1 MPKNV
6 NLAQSWSLR
15 NDQIVLLALSGT
27 MNQRELGE
35 AFGISH
41 QQISNILSDP
51 RAEEIITVARTK
63 LQEHLVKDIED
74 QLDLASQAA
83 VRVIKRTLDA
93 DIAPK
98 HRAKSNQDRVAIAT
112 LRGRGY
118 LKEEGKG
125 GDSGFQVPAEQF
137 NAFMEAMK
145 KADKAQEIN
154 PFEGQEVLE
163 AELVEVEDGSDNQ
176 PV

>member
-6 NLAQSWSLR
+6 NMAQSWSLR

-41 QQISNILSDP
+41 QQISQILRDP

-63 LQEHLVKDIED
+63 LQESLVESIED

-83 VRVIKRTLDA
+83 VRVIKRTLEA

-98 HRAKSNQDRVAIAT
+98 HRAKPNQDRVAIAT
-112 LRGRGY
+112 LRGRGF

-125 GDSGFQVPAEQF
+125 GDSSFQVPADQF
-137 NAFMEAMK
+137 EAFVKALK
-145 KADKAQEIN
+145 KADAASEID
-154 PFEGQEVLE
+154 PFAGQEVLE
-163 AELVEVEDGSDNQ
+163 AEIVEIGDE
-176 PV
+176 